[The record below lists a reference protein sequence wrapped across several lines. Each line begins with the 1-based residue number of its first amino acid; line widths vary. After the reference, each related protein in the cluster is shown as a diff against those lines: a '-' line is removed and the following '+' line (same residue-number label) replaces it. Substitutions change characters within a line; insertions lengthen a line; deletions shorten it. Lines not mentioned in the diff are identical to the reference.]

1 MTGAFENVQLWAGI
15 DLKKLAEKL
24 PAGIFNQ
31 LKSDYNNPK
40 LFFGTPKGLLDTLHM
55 PFKRAMELHL
65 ELKTSDWRHTDYD
78 YTSCIEEFKS
88 CPKHVYRKMIRSL
101 AWQWQGDTIASEN
114 ISTVLTPICSAVEA
128 KVGYSR
134 IADNEYVHALTYSEI
149 VRGSFEDPS
158 DVLVEILNVREAFG
172 RMAVVS
178 ELLEQGRL
186 ASLKYQINPE
196 AYSDSMYDAIFMFVV
211 AIYILERIQFMS
223 SFAVTFGICEMG
235 LFEPI
240 GSAVQAIARDEY
252 TNHVPFGEYILTR
265 LMGTPEGRASFE
277 RCKHLIFKS
286 IMEVTN
292 VELSWVDYMHEGEED
307 QFEIPKASKANLKKY
322 VLWNA
327 LAVFKF
333 FKMEKAAAKYY
344 DFPTENPLPYMDEWL
359 DVNDRQTSPQE
370 QDNSSYKSNMVNYK
384 IIPKLDYDLDG
395 IMTFGIKRPSEAR
408 HVTRSDVGLGQLP
421 GHIAAPAAVM

>member
-1 MTGAFENVQLWAGI
+1 MTIADPTTMPTTKAPALWGGI
-15 DLKKLAEKL
+15 DLSKLAAKL
-24 PAGIFNQ
+24 PPGIFNQ
-31 LKSDYNNPK
+31 LKSDYDTPQ
-40 LFFGTPKGLLDTLHM
+40 LFFGTPKGLLDTIHM
-55 PFKRAMELHL
+55 PFKREMELHL

-78 YTSCIEEFKS
+78 YTSCVEQFKT
-88 CPKHVYRKMIRSL
+88 CKKHIYRKMIRSL

-114 ISTVLTPICSAVEA
+114 ISTVLVPVASAVEA

-158 DVLVEILNVREAFG
+158 DVLLEILNVREAFG
-172 RMAVVS
+172 RMSVVA

-186 ASLKYQINPE
+186 ASLQYQIDPQ
-196 AYSDSMYDAIFMFVV
+196 AYCPAMYDAIFMFIV

-252 TNHVPFGEYILTR
+252 TNHVPFGEAILSR
-265 LMGTPEGRASFE
+265 LMATEEGRASFM
-277 RCKHLIFKS
+277 RCRHRIFNA
-286 IMEVTN
+286 ICETTN
-292 VELSWVDYMHEGEED
+292 TELAWVDYMHEGEED
-307 QFEIPKASKANLKKY
+307 SYEIPLAPKNALKAY

-327 LAVFKF
+327 LPVFKF
-333 FKMEKAAAKYY
+333 FNMHKAAAKHY
-344 DFPTENPLPYMDEWL
+344 DFPTEQPLRYMDEWL

-370 QDNSSYKSNMVNYK
+370 QENSSYKSNMVNYNV
-384 IIPKLDYDLDG
+384 IPELEYDLSG
-395 IMTFGIKRPSEAR
+395 ILSFG
-408 HVTRSDVGLGQLP
+408 VTT
-421 GHIAAPAAVM
+421 PAASRL